1 MTNGR
6 RRVFSGG
13 AVIERGGRPPPEMA
27 RDGGAYRSMA
37 LEMARDPLEKP
48 DPGAGEEEEEGREE
62 EKGMAEAGNAGR
74 GTDAG
79 DEIGG
84 THTNRGSIGGLYF
97 WGLASRI
104 WRPMQN
110 RSPSRRLTGVVIL
123 GQSPK
128 IQNMGPNEGLGWRCA

>member
-1 MTNGR
+1 MYQQSNIIV
-6 RRVFSGG
+6 RVASQY
-13 AVIERGGRPPPEMA
+13 VSSHMPPEMV
-27 RDGGAYRSMA
+27 RDGGVYRSMA

-48 DPGAGEEEEEGREE
+48 DPGAGEEEEEGR
-62 EKGMAEAGNAGR
+62 GWQRRAAQGR
-74 GTDAG
+74 DARGRRRGETDAG

-84 THTNRGSIGGLYF
+84 IHTNRVSIGGLYF

-123 GQSPK
+123 GQTPK
-128 IQNMGPNEGLGWRCA
+128 I